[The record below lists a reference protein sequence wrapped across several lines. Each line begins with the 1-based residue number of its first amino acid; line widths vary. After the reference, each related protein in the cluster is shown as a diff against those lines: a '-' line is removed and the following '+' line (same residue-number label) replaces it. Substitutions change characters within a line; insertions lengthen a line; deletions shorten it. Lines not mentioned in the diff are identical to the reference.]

1 MNYSN
6 SNINSVTPNDF
17 DVSRAFILEIHSNIR
32 HVNKKFFFF
41 SRSYK
46 RFLHKD
52 CLQKQSKRSYN
63 ELFWEKAF
71 LKTSE
76 NYTWKIHDRVLPI
89 TFFKKGIHRRYFL
102 GSSITKCRSS
112 PSVFC
117 KKHVLKNLAK
127 LTEKHLHQ
135 GLISIKLQISRL

>member
-6 SNINSVTPNDF
+6 SKINSVTPNDF
-17 DVSRAFILEIHSNIR
+17 DVSRAFILEIHSSIR
-32 HVNKKFFFF
+32 HVNKKFFLF

-89 TFFKKGIHRRYFL
+89 TFFKKESIADIFL
-102 GSSITKCRSS
+102 GVPQQNVGAVLRCSVKSMFLKILQNWQKNTSTRASS
-112 PSVFC
+112 
-117 KKHVLKNLAK
+117 
-127 LTEKHLHQ
+127 Q
-135 GLISIKLQISRL
+135 